1 MTSHLPAH
9 RNISFK
15 AIQKKLI
22 SSSWDIQLLS
32 HHELFLATVLPYE
45 IALCYIVTAD
55 KGLAQL
61 KNMFKTQSLFI
72 FNNNVS
78 SPLPKLEINL
88 LAVKDNKRKMLEA
101 MEAYIENMQQNRD
114 DQQAEKMQNH
124 TKNEEMY
131 NNIHILVEKLEKELC
146 NLLGK

>member
-1 MTSHLPAH
+1 MSSHLPAH
-9 RNISFK
+9 RNISFR

-22 SSSWDIQLLS
+22 SSSWDIQLLR
-32 HHELFLATVLPYE
+32 HHELLLATVLPHE

-61 KNMFKTQSLFI
+61 KNMFKTQSIFI

-78 SPLPKLEINL
+78 SPLSKLEINL
-88 LAVKDNKRKMLEA
+88 LAVKDNKRKKLEA

-124 TKNEEMY
+124 TKNEEIY

-146 NLLGK
+146 NLLDK